1 MTHRSSFLTFFCVAL
16 GLAMGASSVHARD
29 TFTRTTYLTFNA
41 PVALPGVTLAAGSY
55 LFELADP
62 TGASTVVA
70 VRNRARTEQYFMG
83 MTQRIDRPGGAAR
96 EGAVSFAE
104 APRGEARP
112 IVAWYPPDSSSG
124 MKFIYPR

>member
-1 MTHRSSFLTFFCVAL
+1 MTHRFPFLTSFCIVL
-16 GLAMGASSVHARD
+16 GLAAGAASVHARD
-29 TFTRTTYLTFNA
+29 TLTRTTYLTFST
-41 PVALPGVTLAAGSY
+41 PVALPGVTLAAGTY
-55 LFELADP
+55 VFELADP
-62 TGASTVVA
+62 TGASAVVA

-83 MTQRIDRPGGAAR
+83 MTRRVDRPGGATR

>member
-1 MTHRSSFLTFFCVAL
+1 MTYRFPFLTSFCIVL
-16 GLAMGASSVHARD
+16 GLAAGAASVHALD
-29 TFTRTTYLTFNA
+29 TFTRTTYLTFST
-41 PVALPGVTLAAGSY
+41 PVALPGVTLAAGTY
-55 LFELADP
+55 VFELADP
-62 TGASTVVA
+62 TGASAVVA

-83 MTQRIDRPGGAAR
+83 MTRRVDRPGGATR